1 MSYIPTEW
9 QTGDIVTAE
18 KLNKL
23 EEGVASGGGGGGG
36 LLVTMTFGEGGDTA
50 TLNKNYN
57 EIRAA
62 VLAGIVPSVI
72 EIDEYESTEYL
83 TLGIIDFVSHSFDY
97 RVGVVDMTS
106 NTERAFVSDTATGIL
121 TWTDEG

>member
-23 EEGVASGGGGGGG
+23 EEGVAASGGGGGGG
-36 LLVTMTFGEGGDTA
+36 LVVNVTWDEEGTTA
-50 TLNKNYN
+50 TLDKNYN

-62 VLAGIVPSVI
+62 LSSGIPV
-72 EIDEYESTEYL
+72 
-83 TLGIIDFVSHSFDY
+83 LGITLY
-97 RVGVVDMTS
+97 EAEG
-106 NTERAFVSDTATGIL
+106 DTKGDISKISGKSIFT
-121 TWTDEG
+121 

>member
-36 LLVTMTFGEGGDTA
+36 LLEVVNPASGVYTLGGMS
-50 TLNKNYN
+50 YN
-57 EIRAA
+57 DVRA
-62 VLAGIVPSVI
+62 LLLQGIIPIAHYTEDDHVFAEFSVFYNTKEDGI
-72 EIDEYESTEYL
+72 YGVYFESTFFFESETADGALQY
-83 TLGIIDFVSHSFDY
+83 
-97 RVGVVDMTS
+97 VVD
-106 NTERAFVSDTATGIL
+106 
-121 TWTDEG
+121 